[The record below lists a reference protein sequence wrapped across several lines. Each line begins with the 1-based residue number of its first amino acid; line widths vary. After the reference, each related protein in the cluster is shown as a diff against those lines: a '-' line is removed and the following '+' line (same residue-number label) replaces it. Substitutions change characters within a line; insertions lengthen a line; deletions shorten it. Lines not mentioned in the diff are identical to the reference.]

1 MIEMEVFSS
10 CIYTHLHWLLSN
22 GLLERQAIVLHC
34 YNLAHHR
41 IDHWLAAH
49 AGVVVVLVV

>member
-22 GLLERQAIVLHC
+22 GLLERQAVVLHC